1 LRSGCEPSRS
11 GVSVI
16 RSGESRWH
24 Q

>member
-24 Q
+24 R